1 MWGVY
6 PEAMVWNVGAV
17 HSEINLGECI
27 WRSSP
32 KRANLK
38 VYFDICPFWATSP
51 DTLTQIDFWVH
62 SANIPGHC
70 LWIDTP
76 HAYVWATWN
85 FHFLMG
91 GPRFEVNFPPS
102 KILWKAFLAKYPKSI
117 HKMAA
122 KNASRFLKTLLL
134 TFLTRPIDQLWLT
147 NNRTFQ
153 TVKSKKFTTKFWK
166 NNSRWRFV
174 ACAYIK

>member
-6 PEAMVWNVGAV
+6 PEAMTWNVGAV
-17 HSEINLGECI
+17 HSEINLGERI

-38 VYFDICPFWATSP
+38 VHFEICPFWATSP

-62 SANIPGHC
+62 SANIPDHC
-70 LWIDTP
+70 LWIDAQ
-76 HAYVWATWN
+76 HAHVWATWN

-91 GPRFEVNFPPS
+91 GPRVEVNFPPS

-122 KNASRFLKTLLL
+122 KSASGFFKTLLL
-134 TFLTRPIDQLWLT
+134 TFLTRPTVYTSLIYSAVQKNTFKYYYNTIAKESLLWDKL
-147 NNRTFQ
+147 Q
-153 TVKSKKFTTKFWK
+153 M
-166 NNSRWRFV
+166 
-174 ACAYIK
+174 

>member
-1 MWGVY
+1 MGMLCVY

-17 HSEINLGECI
+17 HSEINLYECI

-38 VYFDICPFWATSP
+38 VYFDICPLWASSP

-70 LWIDTP
+70 LWINTP

-134 TFLTRPIDQLWLT
+134 TFLTRPNGQLCH
-147 NNRTFQ
+147 
-153 TVKSKKFTTKFWK
+153 
-166 NNSRWRFV
+166 SRSVSTEQNWN
-174 ACAYIK
+174 